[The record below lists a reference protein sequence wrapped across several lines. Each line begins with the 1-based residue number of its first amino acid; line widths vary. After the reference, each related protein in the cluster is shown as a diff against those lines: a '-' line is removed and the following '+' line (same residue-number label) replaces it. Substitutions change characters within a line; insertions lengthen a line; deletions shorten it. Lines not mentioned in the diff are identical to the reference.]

1 MDTVTF
7 NAQAVNTYWIIAR
20 SEAKRANDERRV
32 ALLDGIHDTAAAAL
46 NGDTAAALNGDTV
59 IITDIARRTALH
71 DGHRYITHQA
81 RTALTR

>member
-1 MDTVTF
+1 MNTVKF
-7 NAQAVNTYWIIAR
+7 NAQAVNTDWIMAR
-20 SEAKRANDERRV
+20 AEADRDNDARRV

-46 NGDTAAALNGDTV
+46 NGDTV
-59 IITDIARRTALH
+59 PDIARRTALD

>member
-20 SEAKRANDERRV
+20 AEADRTNDAREV

-46 NGDTAAALNGDTV
+46 NGDTV
-59 IITDIARRTALH
+59 PDIARRAALA
-71 DGHRYITHQA
+71 DGRRYITHQA

>member
-20 SEAKRANDERRV
+20 SEAKRANDAHEV
-32 ALLDGIHDTAAAAL
+32 ALLDRIHDTAAAAL
-46 NGDTAAALNGDTV
+46 NGDTIPDIDRLVAL
-59 IITDIARRTALH
+59 A
-71 DGHRYITHQA
+71 DGSRYITHQA

>member
-1 MDTVTF
+1 MDTVKF

-20 SEAKRANDERRV
+20 AEADRDNDARRV

-46 NGDTAAALNGDTV
+46 NGDTV
-59 IITDIARRTALH
+59 IITDTARRTALD

>member
-1 MDTVTF
+1 MDTVKF

-20 SEAKRANDERRV
+20 AEADRDNDARRV

-46 NGDTAAALNGDTV
+46 DGDTV
-59 IITDIARRTALH
+59 PDIARRAALA
-71 DGHRYITHQA
+71 DGRRYITRQA

>member
-20 SEAKRANDERRV
+20 AEADRTNDAREV

-46 NGDTAAALNGDTV
+46 NGDAV
-59 IITDIARRTALH
+59 PDIARRAALA
-71 DGHRYITHQA
+71 DGRRYITHQA